1 MYIKNLSLRYRE
13 NLPLVLKDLTLHIKP
28 GDHIAFIGRTGSGK
42 SSTGISLFS
51 MYKVEPTS

>member
-1 MYIKNLSLRYRE
+1 M
-13 NLPLVLKDLTLHIKP
+13 KDLTLHINH

-51 MYKVEPTS
+51 MYKVEPTSQIFLDGKNILDLPLYK

>member
-1 MYIKNLSLRYRE
+1 MSLRYRD
-13 NLPLVLKDLTLHIKP
+13 NLPLVLKDLTLHVRP

-51 MYKVEPTS
+51 MYKVEPHS